1 MDKGSDLI
9 SEHTVI
15 YYCAPTLA
23 GIKTA
28 NLFCQDFQSPWER
41 DSMIAA
47 WNRKLNPSGIYVT
60 ILRTRGQRKKLKR
73 NLTAVRARVLLKRF
87 GYRSLEIEDALFRL
101 RGRFT
106 AEEDFPHEIGLFLGY
121 PIEDVEGFI
130 ANGGKGCKC
139 SGCWKVYGDVE
150 KAQALFDSYK
160 ECRRRLM
167 TQWNHGASVTSLAV
181 AL

>member
-1 MDKGSDLI
+1 MCSNVSRDKNREPFLPRFPVSLGARFYDCCLESQAKSQWNLCNDSSYSWSTEPHLYLSSQKI
-9 SEHTVI
+9 E
-15 YYCAPTLA
+15 
-23 GIKTA
+23 A
-28 NLFCQDFQSPWER
+28 NL
-41 DSMIAA
+41 
-47 WNRKLNPSGIYVT
+47 T
-60 ILRTRGQRKKLKR
+60 T
-73 NLTAVRARVLLKRF
+73 VRAQVLLKRF

>member
-1 MDKGSDLI
+1 
-9 SEHTVI
+9 
-15 YYCAPTLA
+15 
-23 GIKTA
+23 
-28 NLFCQDFQSPWER
+28 
-41 DSMIAA
+41 MIAA

-60 ILRTRGQRKKLKR
+60 ILRTRGQRSLIYIYRPKKLKR

-87 GYRSLEIEDALFRL
+87 GYRSLKLKMHFFVYVVVLLQKRI
-101 RGRFT
+101 
-106 AEEDFPHEIGLFLGY
+106 FLMKLACSLVILLKMWKDLS
-121 PIEDVEGFI
+121 PTV
-130 ANGGKGCKC
+130 AKGCKC

>member
-1 MDKGSDLI
+1 MDTFVKSNGYEAVYADAGSDQ
-9 SEHTVI
+9 E
-15 YYCAPTLA
+15 
-23 GIKTA
+23 K
-28 NLFCQDFQSPWER
+28 Q
-41 DSMIAA
+41 
-47 WNRKLNPSGIYVT
+47 
-60 ILRTRGQRKKLKR
+60 
-73 NLTAVRARVLLKRF
+73 
-87 GYRSLEIEDALFRL
+87 
-101 RGRFT
+101 
-106 AEEDFPHEIGLFLGY
+106 
-121 PIEDVEGFI
+121 IEDVEGFI